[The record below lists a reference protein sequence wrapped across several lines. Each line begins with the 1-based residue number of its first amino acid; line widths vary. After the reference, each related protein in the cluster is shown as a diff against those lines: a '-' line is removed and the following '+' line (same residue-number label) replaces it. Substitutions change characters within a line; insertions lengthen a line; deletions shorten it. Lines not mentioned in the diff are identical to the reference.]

1 MILAPDGRPA
11 RSSLSAR
18 SQGGGA
24 SWNYYFDAA
33 KRSGYRTWFYFPSL
47 DPSDQ
52 IIDWTREEIARKL
65 NWLYNNCPAAAGAI
79 DGLSEEIADTGIW
92 PSATT
97 SSAAFNKAVSDNFE
111 SDTDDPRFFDEAG
124 EETFSTAQKAIIRN
138 IFMLHDFF
146 GQLLRPGEGTN
157 LASMHFV
164 PSWQVGNASRNN
176 SSSFDQK
183 EWIDGTRA
191 NEFGRIFE
199 YRVLTS
205 KDRKQFVDVPYT
217 DMLHFHDALWKGQR
231 RGMSPL
237 TPAVRKLY
245 SLDDMERAATSGELS
260 RQRVAYQITKSNQDD
275 DEPTLVPGA
284 EIVETTEVEN
294 PDGTKSRLHIQR
306 LTSKDGTDI
315 DIADLPPGRK
325 IEMVEST
332 KHGAA
337 REWTQGTEVR
347 MVNKRIQRRKTY
359 IRQHL
364 LVPQFCRRFYVFKL
378 WQEIVRGRYDG
389 IAGGVPL
396 DWWKHRWNY
405 PADDS
410 VDLAREAHV
419 YDDRLDSGK
428 ISRRVYHAIQSEDWD
443 DATTEIIDER
453 IAIEKKIED
462 RRADLESRP
471 PDYSSISQRISYDL
485 IFRQSAIT
493 RRVAETQADLEDNNP
508 PPPEAP
514 LPTRNNATTSTIL
527 RPGVSSR
534 NGHAASART

>member
-1 MILAPDGRPA
+1 
-11 RSSLSAR
+11 
-18 SQGGGA
+18 
-24 SWNYYFDAA
+24 
-33 KRSGYRTWFYFPSL
+33 
-47 DPSDQ
+47 
-52 IIDWTREEIARKL
+52 
-65 NWLYNNCPAAAGAI
+65 
-79 DGLSEEIADTGIW
+79 
-92 PSATT
+92 
-97 SSAAFNKAVSDNFE
+97 
-111 SDTDDPRFFDEAG
+111 
-124 EETFSTAQKAIIRN
+124 
-138 IFMLHDFF
+138 
-146 GQLLRPGEGTN
+146 
-157 LASMHFV
+157 
-164 PSWQVGNASRNN
+164 
-176 SSSFDQK
+176 
-183 EWIDGTRA
+183 
-191 NEFGRIFE
+191 
-199 YRVLTS
+199 
-205 KDRKQFVDVPYT
+205 
-217 DMLHFHDALWKGQR
+217 
-231 RGMSPL
+231 MSPL

-337 REWTQGTEVR
+337 REWSEHMLTDIARCTKFPPVYVFFLGGLTQGTEVR